1 MSSMLFGE
9 NFLSINSSAKF
20 FRGLSLVRDQ
30 RSARR
35 RRTVSR
41 RVKMATAAMQ
51 MADMKL

>member
-30 RSARR
+30 RSALGDERCLD
-35 RRTVSR
+35 
-41 RVKMATAAMQ
+41 A
-51 MADMKL
+51 